1 MLINIQ
7 IEIDTERDADELRAL
22 MELIQQIQDKK
33 DVNWRNVWEFYLQD

>member
-22 MELIQQIQDKK
+22 MTIIQQIQDKEYE
-33 DVNWRNVWEFYLQD
+33 DE

>member
-7 IEIDTERDADELRAL
+7 VEIDTERDADELRVI

-33 DVNWRNVWEFYLQD
+33 DDSQ

>member
-22 MELIQQIQDKK
+22 MLLIQQIQDK
-33 DVNWRNVWEFYLQD
+33 E

>member
-22 MELIQQIQDKK
+22 MKLIQQLQDKK
-33 DVNWRNVWEFYLQD
+33 DVN

>member
-22 MELIQQIQDKK
+22 MELIQQLQDKK
-33 DVNWRNVWEFYLQD
+33 DVNWRNVWEFNLQD

>member
-22 MELIQQIQDKK
+22 MALIQQLQDKK
-33 DVNWRNVWEFYLQD
+33 NVN

>member
-22 MELIQQIQDKK
+22 MALIQQIQDKEYE
-33 DVNWRNVWEFYLQD
+33 DDWNNSDSYLDQ